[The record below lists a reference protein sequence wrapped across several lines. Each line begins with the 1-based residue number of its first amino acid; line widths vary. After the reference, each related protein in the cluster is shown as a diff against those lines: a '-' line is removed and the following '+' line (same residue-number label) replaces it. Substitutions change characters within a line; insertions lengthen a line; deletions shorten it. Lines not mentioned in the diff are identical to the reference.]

1 MYMTYL
7 KQHFEESKT
16 MLTVDD
22 QMKAATFTK
31 KKQIM
36 KLEDLIKND
45 EIKTWNQE
53 SEARHDIITTYNTEI
68 QRIQGTPEYKT
79 LEGMKN
85 MAKAIYLY
93 RKTLTHVKRAIKK
106 GNKTLNDINPDEKI
120 FDMSSK
126 PELKAETFQKYRDF
140 LKNLPT
146 SDRYNAGLDSKKTVI
161 SNKIQAGTDMS
172 EWTKSTFLK
181 NEATKEVKDLLLC
194 EVLWLMTNYG
204 IHKTKRA
211 KKKP

>member
-1 MYMTYL
+1 MTYL

-36 KLEDLIKND
+36 KLEDRIKND